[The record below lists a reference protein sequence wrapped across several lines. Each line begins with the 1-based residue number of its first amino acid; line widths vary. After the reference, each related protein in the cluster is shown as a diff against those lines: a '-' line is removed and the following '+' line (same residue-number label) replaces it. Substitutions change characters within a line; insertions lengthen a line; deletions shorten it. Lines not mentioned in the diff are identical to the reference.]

1 MRKRFLSLLL
11 TLCMVLGLMP
21 VVAQP
26 VTVEAAESSHVTE
39 VYIGGKNTTGGK
51 KLDQNTPYYHN
62 GENGN
67 LGMVDDNSTDAN
79 ATFDANTGTLTLNN
93 LNIIT
98 DQPGIWWEYRYD
110 GAHDLTIVLNDGTTN
125 TIQNTAG
132 SGIIGDTGLSNGP
145 SLTITDRKSVV

>member
-62 GENGN
+62 GVAGAQGEANAIEAG
-67 LGMVDDNSTDAN
+67 AN

-98 DQPGIWWEYRYD
+98 D
-110 GAHDLTIVLNDGTTN
+110 
-125 TIQNTAG
+125 
-132 SGIIGDTGLSNGP
+132 
-145 SLTITDRKSVV
+145 